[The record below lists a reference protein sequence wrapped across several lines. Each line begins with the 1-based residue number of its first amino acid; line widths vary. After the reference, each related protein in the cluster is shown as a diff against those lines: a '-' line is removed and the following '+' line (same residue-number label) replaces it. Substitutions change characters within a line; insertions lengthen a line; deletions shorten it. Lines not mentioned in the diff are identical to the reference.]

1 MLSGVYTWSIS
12 LSLSDKKNFRGLQE
26 RRLGRAEHQSE
37 DESMDSEEE
46 YGQSIA
52 INVIVILSPLEA
64 EVAGKAFFEQSN
76 ACDNS

>member
-1 MLSGVYTWSIS
+1 
-12 LSLSDKKNFRGLQE
+12 
-26 RRLGRAEHQSE
+26 
-37 DESMDSEEE
+37 MDSEEE

-76 ACDNS
+76 ACDNSQFPISVRGSGRRRPIDEFPFSLKVYFWLHTL

>member
-1 MLSGVYTWSIS
+1 MF
-12 LSLSDKKNFRGLQE
+12 KNFCCRGLQE

>member
-46 YGQSIA
+46 YGQSIIITISVA
-52 INVIVILSPLEA
+52 IIIII
-64 EVAGKAFFEQSN
+64 
-76 ACDNS
+76 